1 MSTIATNRPAI
12 ARADR
17 SARSFSATCQRG
29 HAQISFTDRDE
40 FESHMTG
47 AHGARRI
54 SPGAGTVLK
63 PGQKPTPWQP
73 PRRTAGGL
81 AKVEEAIHAGKYVI
95 VIPRAG
101 GTYLE
106 RVPAGEVA

>member
-1 MSTIATNRPAI
+1 MSTITVNRST
-12 ARADR
+12 RE
-17 SARSFSATCQRG
+17 FTATCQRG
-29 HAQISFTDRDE
+29 HARISFTDRDE

-47 AHGARRI
+47 AHGARPI
-54 SPGAGTVLK
+54 TPGAGAALK

-81 AKVEEAIHAGKYVI
+81 AKVEDAIRAGKYVV

-106 RVPAGEVA
+106 RIPAGDVA

>member
-1 MSTIATNRPAI
+1 MSTTTISRPNR

-17 SARSFSATCQRG
+17 TARPFSATCQRG
-29 HAQISFTDRDE
+29 HAQIGFTDRDE

-54 SPGAGTVLK
+54 SPGAGAILK

-81 AKVEEAIHAGKYVI
+81 AKVEEAIRDGKYVV
-95 VIPRAG
+95 VIPQAG
-101 GTYLE
+101 GAYLE